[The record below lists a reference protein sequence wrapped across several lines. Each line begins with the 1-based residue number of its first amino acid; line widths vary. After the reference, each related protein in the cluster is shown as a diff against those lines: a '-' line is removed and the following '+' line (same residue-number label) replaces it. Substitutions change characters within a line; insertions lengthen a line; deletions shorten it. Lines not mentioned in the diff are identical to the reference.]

1 MCSCFDFTIHKSVYL
16 HSQCHLRTLFHVAH
30 SIFSGNTIYLNMKR
44 WHKDLLS
51 LREFILMLFPSHHSV
66 CMCAHDCA
74 SRCHVLYF
82 VCQAKCWRGVKVGKR
97 KMTVRVGERMRT
109 KSGWNNMSKKYELEE
124 NESSMRKH
132 TKSFYGK
139 EQTLGKKVRRW
150 NEIRRE
156 GRQELKEKWSL
167 FNSQPNIMQIAFMG
181 QVKQKNIKNKVKQQ
195 I

>member
-1 MCSCFDFTIHKSVYL
+1 MNRIKIQQFFTVSDWATMCSCFDFTIHKSVYL

-97 KMTVRVGERMRT
+97 KMTVRVGERA
-109 KSGWNNMSKKYELEE
+109 NKKW
-124 NESSMRKH
+124 MKQH
-132 TKSFYGK
+132 
-139 EQTLGKKVRRW
+139 EQKVR
-150 NEIRRE
+150 IRRE
-156 GRQELKEKWSL
+156 WKQYEKTYKIVLWKRA
-167 FNSQPNIMQIAFMG
+167 NTG
-181 QVKQKNIKNKVKQQ
+181 QKSEAMKWN
-195 I
+195 

>member
-1 MCSCFDFTIHKSVYL
+1 
-16 HSQCHLRTLFHVAH
+16 
-30 SIFSGNTIYLNMKR
+30 
-44 WHKDLLS
+44 
-51 LREFILMLFPSHHSV
+51 
-66 CMCAHDCA
+66 
-74 SRCHVLYF
+74 
-82 VCQAKCWRGVKVGKR
+82 
-97 KMTVRVGERMRT
+97 
-109 KSGWNNMSKKYELEE
+109 MSKKYELEE

-167 FNSQPNIMQIAFMG
+167 FNYQPNIMQIAFMG